1 MSLKLKVI
9 LGFLFTFL
17 ILIYFSYP
25 TIVRVVVVQ
34 QIEKVEKQW
43 KGIIDYDSFEVS
55 GLTVKFKNL
64 YVSGNDTVN
73 EPLFTAK
80 KLVVSLSLW
89 NLITRNPLPSSVIL
103 DSATVHIYKT
113 DDERWNFSRGQIDSS
128 ASDSSN
134 HFPTLIRKLFWVLDQ
149 PFENNLPLMIVSH
162 VNFDFSFGRD
172 HLKLANILFLS
183 NSDSLKFSAI
193 DGKGFLISLDGA
205 FNSDSLVFN
214 QYRPAELVVPLPG
227 KDNLLVKNDSGLF
240 IIKKSSEEQFSV
252 RLNLNNFILKT
263 SGLSD
268 EPVVVSYL
276 KNTTLLN
283 FENDKTSLHVSNST
297 TVVKAEINSDYV
309 FTETESLPKID
320 IHLSIPPVDS
330 KTFHQS
336 VPKSI
341 SGELDNFSFSGKL
354 GYELSVSADFNMLDS
369 LQLSGKVLKEKFWVG
384 NPGVDFPK
392 LDTVFLQPV
401 YDGTEIK
408 REVLVGPLNKYF
420 TPYDQIPQ
428 HFVQS
433 VTTSE
438 DGAFFRHNGFN
449 EDAIR
454 EALIENL
461 KAKKFKRGASTI
473 SMQFVKNVYLNRKK
487 NLARKFQ
494 EIFITWLL
502 ENQQPVSK
510 ERMMEIYLNIIE
522 FGPDVYGIG
531 EASEFYF
538 RKRPIDLSY
547 EESLFLSGIIP
558 SPKRFFSRFDKEGN
572 LKSSTLETMKF
583 VAYKMKQFDRVE
595 SVKVD
600 SLDFG
605 RFSVT
610 GKAKELI
617 TPISVAIPDSLEEE
631 N

>member
-1 MSLKLKVI
+1 MASKLKVTLALI
-9 LGFLFTFL
+9 FT
-17 ILIYFSYP
+17 ISVVVYFAYP
-25 TIVRVVVVQ
+25 VAVRVIVAQ
-34 QIEKVEKQW
+34 QLGLIERQW
-43 KGIIDYDSFEVS
+43 KGIIDYDSFEVN

-64 YVSGNDTVN
+64 YISGNDTIN

-80 KLVVSLSLW
+80 KLVVTLSLW
-89 NLITRNPLPSSVIL
+89 HVITRNPLPSSLIL

-113 DDERWNFSRGQIDSS
+113 ENDRWNFSRGKIDSS
-128 ASDSSN
+128 ETDSIK
-134 HFPTLIRKLFWVLDQ
+134 HFPTLVRKLFWVLDQ

-172 HLKLANILFLS
+172 HLKLGNIFLLS

-193 DGKGFLISLDGA
+193 DSKGFLISLDGA

-227 KDNLLVKNDSGLF
+227 KDNLLVKNDSGLC
-240 IIKKSSEEQFSV
+240 IIKKVSDEQFSI

-268 EPVVVSYL
+268 EPVVVSNL
-276 KNTTLLN
+276 KNITTLN
-283 FENDKTSLHVSNST
+283 FEPDKTSLHVFNST
-297 TVVKAEINSDYV
+297 TVVKADINSDYI
-309 FTETESLPKID
+309 FSETDSLPKID

-341 SGELDNFSFSGKL
+341 SGELDNLSFSGKL
-354 GYELSVSADFNMLDS
+354 GYELSVSVDFNILDS
-369 LQLSGKVLKEKFWVG
+369 LQLSGKVLKDKFWLG
-384 NPGVDFPK
+384 NPGVDFSK

-408 REVLVGPLNKYF
+408 REVLVGPSNKFF

-461 KAKKFKRGASTI
+461 KTKKFKRGASTI

-487 NLARKFQ
+487 NLGRKFQ

-531 EASEFYF
+531 EAADFYF
-538 RKRPIDLSY
+538 KKKPKDLTY
-547 EESLFLSGIIP
+547 EESLFLSSIIP
-558 SPKRFFSRFDKEGN
+558 SPKRFYSRFEKDGN
-572 LKSSTLETMKF
+572 LKNSTLETMKF
-583 VAYKMKQFDRVE
+583 VARKMKQFDRIE
-595 SVKVD
+595 PTKVD
-600 SLDFG
+600 SLNFG
-605 RFSVT
+605 KFSVS

-617 TPISVAIPDSLEEE
+617 TPVNVAIPDSLEEE